1 MRVLQVVEA
10 AGGGVGRHVLDLSE
24 GLLDRGHEVH
34 LAYSPRRADR
44 FFRERLGRLDGLQTR
59 TVHLRKR
66 PHPTDLA
73 AVGTIRGIL
82 RTRGPFDLLH
92 GHSSKGGAVARLAAL
107 GTGTPA
113 VYTPNAVRTMDRT
126 SSLFTRTA
134 VAWAERLLTRVGGP
148 VIAVSPTEQEHLVR
162 LGVPRD
168 RLRMVPNCVRAVEL
182 PTRSRARSE
191 LGLPL
196 DARIVGFVGRLAMQK
211 APDVLV
217 SAFCRVSRDRSDTLL
232 AVVGDGPLRPLLR
245 RECRQLGL
253 GEKVLWLGERDG
265 QRSMPAFD
273 VLALPSRYEGLPYVL
288 LEGLVAGLPIV
299 ATEAASGGLLV
310 EPGVNGLVVPEDD
323 PEAVAAA
330 ILRLLE
336 NEQERTAFG
345 RASRDRAT
353 RFGHRRMVEGTE
365 RVYREVIHD
374 GAGAV

>member
-1 MRVLQVVEA
+1 MRILQVVEA

-34 LAYSPRRADR
+34 VTYSPRRADR
-44 FFRERLGRLDGLQTR
+44 FFRDRLDRLEGIETR
-59 TVHLRKR
+59 AVHLRKR
-66 PHPTDLA
+66 PHPTDVA
-73 AVGTIRGIL
+73 AVGTIHGIL
-82 RTRGPFDLLH
+82 RGRPFDLVH
-92 GHSSKGGAVARLAAL
+92 GHSSKGGAVARLASL

-126 SSLFTRTA
+126 ASPLTRAA

-148 VIAVSPTEQEHLVR
+148 VIAVSPTEKEHLVQ
-162 LGVPRD
+162 LGIPRD
-168 RLRMVPNCVRAVEL
+168 RLRMVPNCVREVEL
-182 PTRSRARSE
+182 PTRSRARRE
-191 LGLPL
+191 LDIPRG
-196 DARIVGFVGRLAMQK
+196 ASVVGFVGRLAMQK

-217 SAFCRVSRDRSDTLL
+217 SAFCRVSRDHPDALL
-232 AVVGDGPLRPLLR
+232 AVVGDGPLRPVLR

-253 GEKVLWLGERDG
+253 EERVLWLGERDG

-299 ATEAASGGLLV
+299 ATEAASAGLLV
-310 EPGVNGLVVPEDD
+310 EPGVNGLVVPADD

-336 NEQERTAFG
+336 NEEERTAFG
-345 RASRDRAT
+345 RASRDRAN

-365 RVYREVIHD
+365 RVYREVIQN
-374 GAGAV
+374 GAGAS

>member
-1 MRVLQVVEA
+1 MRILHVVEA

-34 LAYSPRRADR
+34 LTFSPRRADR
-44 FFRERLGRLDGLQTR
+44 FFRTRLARLGGIETR
-59 TVHLRKR
+59 AVPLRKR

-73 AVGTIRGIL
+73 AVSAIHGML
-82 RTRGPFDLLH
+82 RDRGPFDLVH
-92 GHSSKGGAVARLAAL
+92 GHSSKGGAVARLASV

-113 VYTPNAVRTMDRT
+113 VYTPHAVRTMDRT
-126 SSLFTRTA
+126 ASPLTRAA
-134 VAWAERLLTRVGGP
+134 VAWAERLLTLVDGA
-148 VIAVSPTEQEHLVR
+148 VIAVSPTEKEHLVQ
-162 LGVPRD
+162 LGIPRD
-168 RLRMVPNCVRAVEL
+168 RLRMVPNCVREVEL
-182 PTRSRARSE
+182 PTRSRARRE
-191 LGLPL
+191 LDIPRG
-196 DARIVGFVGRLAMQK
+196 ASVVGFVGRLAMQK

-217 SAFCRVSRDRSDTLL
+217 SAFCRVSRDRPDALL
-232 AVVGDGPLRPLLR
+232 AVVGDGPLRSVLR

-253 GEKVLWLGERDG
+253 GDRVLWLGERDG

-299 ATEAASGGLLV
+299 ATEAASAGLLV
-310 EPGVNGLVVPEDD
+310 ESGVNGLVVPEDD

-336 NEQERTAFG
+336 NEEERTAFG
-345 RASRDRAT
+345 HASRDRAT

-365 RVYREVIHD
+365 RVYREVIQN
-374 GAGAV
+374 GAGAS